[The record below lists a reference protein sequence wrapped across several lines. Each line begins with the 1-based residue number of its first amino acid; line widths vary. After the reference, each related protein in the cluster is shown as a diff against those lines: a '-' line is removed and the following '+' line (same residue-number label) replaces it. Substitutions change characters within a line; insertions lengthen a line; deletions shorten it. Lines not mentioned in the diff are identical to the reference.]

1 MKEHAFRLVKG
12 DDLKKSLEKYTED
25 NDIRAGV
32 IISCVG
38 CLYEAIIRD
47 ASGVN
52 CVTLKEKLEIVSIT
66 GTLSIDGSHIHISV
80 SDEELKTYGGHLK
93 DGCLVNTTAEIVI
106 LELDSYVFERQMDEK
121 TGYKEL
127 CISRKQLV

>member
-12 DDLKKSLEKYTED
+12 EDLKKKIEEYTVS
-25 NDIRAGV
+25 NNIKAGV
-32 IISCVG
+32 ILSGVG
-38 CLYEAIIRD
+38 CLYEAVIRD

-52 CVTLKEKLEIVSIT
+52 CTTLKQKLEIVSIT
-66 GTLSIDGSHIHISV
+66 GTLSLDGSHIHISV

-106 LELDSYVFERQMDEK
+106 LELDSYTFTREMDEG
-121 TGYKEL
+121 TGYKE
-127 CISRKQLV
+127 IVMTQK

>member
-1 MKEHAFRLVKG
+1 MKEHAFRLTKG
-12 DDLKKSLEKYTED
+12 EDLKKRIEEYTVD
-25 NDIRAGV
+25 NNIKAGT
-32 IISCVG
+32 ILSGVG
-38 CLYEAIIRD
+38 CLYEAVIRD

-66 GTLSIDGSHIHISV
+66 GTLSLDGCHIHISV
-80 SDEELKTYGGHLK
+80 SDEHLKVYGGHLK

-106 LELDSYVFERQMDEK
+106 LELDSHTFTREMDQQ

-127 CISRKQLV
+127 VITRI